1 MNSAMR
7 PNFKE
12 KFAEI
17 VLVDPVNSAQDPQKK
32 KMQIARNVLSKL
44 SYNVL

>member
-32 KMQIARNVLSKL
+32 KNANRKKRAIQTQL
-44 SYNVL
+44 